1 MLIRIGAISVHQ
13 TAFTLAFIYGGCS
26 AVWAALFSSLRGSAP
41 GIRGKGSSGS
51 RFRWRTSC

>member
-13 TAFTLAFIYGGCS
+13 TAFTLAFIYGLFGCLGGLVFIIAGLS
-26 AVWAALFSSLRGSAP
+26 TGHP
-41 GIRGKGSSGS
+41 GQGSSGS